1 MLGWYREDV
10 VQDKRLP
17 ASCNPRVLLVIGKV
31 RSGSAEL
38 PSWRWCFFFKF
49 CIYIPQRSTKA
60 VGHSSAAESNRELPR
75 IRRLRRE
82 RPNPNVPNTL
92 HYSSQAALLLYPHR
106 LRASML
112 GRIQVLSSSSQLDTS
127 STLPTSTHAPST
139 VAAEDDDKH

>member
-17 ASCNPRVLLVIGKV
+17 ASCNPRVLLVIGKI

-38 PSWRWCFFFKF
+38 PSWRWCFFFNSAF
-49 CIYIPQRSTKA
+49 TFRSVQRRQWGAQLCS
-60 VGHSSAAESNRELPR
+60 R
-75 IRRLRRE
+75 IEPGIATNQALTRLRRE

-92 HYSSQAALLLYPHR
+92 RYSSQAASLLY

-112 GRIQVLSSSSQLDTS
+112 GRIQALSSSSQLDTS

>member
-17 ASCNPRVLLVIGKV
+17 ASFNPRVLLVIGKV

-38 PSWRWCFFFKF
+38 PSWRWFFFL
-49 CIYIPQRSTKA
+49 IL
-60 VGHSSAAESNRELPR
+60 HLHSAAFNEGSGAQLCSR
-75 IRRLRRE
+75 IEPGIATNQALTRLRRE

-92 HYSSQAALLLYPHR
+92 HYSSQAASLLYPHR

-112 GRIQVLSSSSQLDTS
+112 GRIQALSSSSQLDTS
-127 STLPTSTHAPST
+127 STLPTSTHA
-139 VAAEDDDKH
+139 AMLLLL